1 MKTVYLIGSLRN
13 PGIRQL
19 ATDIRS
25 AGFDVF
31 DDWHAAGEK
40 ADDCWMEYERM
51 RGRTYKQA
59 LEGYAAEHTFLYDLK
74 HLIRADLCVL
84 ALPAGKS
91 SHLEFGYFLGQ
102 GRPGFIYMPTE
113 PERWDVMVK
122 FATGVAS
129 SWMELLDLLHSPYDK
144 GHGPTSLCWQHIL

>member
-13 PGIRQL
+13 SGIRQL

-25 AGFDVF
+25 ANFDVF

-59 LEGYAAEHTFLYDLK
+59 LEGYAAEHTYKYDLH
-74 HLIRADLCVL
+74 HLISADICVL
-84 ALPAGKS
+84 VLPAGKS
-91 SHLEFGYFLGQ
+91 SHLELGYFLGM
-102 GRPGFIYMPTE
+102 GRPGFIYMPIE

-122 FATGVAS
+122 FATGVAT
-129 SWMELLDLLHSPYDK
+129 SWTELVALLNSTYDK
-144 GHGPTSLCWQHIL
+144 EHAIPFPFPY